1 VHRRVSGPV
10 ARPAVAAPAPSLP
23 RRLPKLRPLP
33 GLAVLGGRALEVG
46 RGLPDSSFLD
56 RLIRSRTWIGVLG
69 FLLIGLVALNVA
81 LLKLNA
87 TAGREAS
94 VASALRIQNAEL
106 RGRVARLSTTE
117 RIQEEGG
124 RLGLVMP
131 AAAEVNYLSVRPGLD
146 ERQAAGRANLQPL
159 WSDANLVTAPGPDD
173 SLLPTPPPP
182 TAEELAAAE
191 ANETAGATGT
201 SGATGATG
209 TTGVT
214 GATGTTGTTG
224 TTGATGATGVTGTG
238 AAATPGG

>member
-1 VHRRVSGPV
+1 M
-10 ARPAVAAPAPSLP
+10 
-23 RRLPKLRPLP
+23 
-33 GLAVLGGRALEVG
+33 G

-69 FLLIGLVALNVA
+69 FLLIGVVALNVA

-87 TAGREAS
+87 SAGREAS

-117 RIQEEGG
+117 RIQEEGAQ
-124 RLGLVMP
+124 LGLVMP
-131 AAAEVNYLSVRPGLD
+131 AAADVNYLSVRPGLD
-146 ERQAAGRANLQPL
+146 ERQAAGRAKLQPL
-159 WSDANLVTAPGPDD
+159 WSGANTVTAPGPDD

-191 ANETAGATGT
+191 AIGAP
-201 SGATGATG
+201 AATG
-209 TTGVT
+209 TTGATGAAGVTPATGTPTATGTTGAT

-224 TTGATGATGVTGTG
+224 AT
-238 AAATPGG
+238 TPGG